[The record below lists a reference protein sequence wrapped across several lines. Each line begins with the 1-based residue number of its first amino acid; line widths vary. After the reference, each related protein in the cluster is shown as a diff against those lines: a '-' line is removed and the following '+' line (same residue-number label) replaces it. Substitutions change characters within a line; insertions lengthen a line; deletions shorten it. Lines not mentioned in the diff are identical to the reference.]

1 MLIAISA
8 VFSTLVKSGEVNC
21 EPWTPFC
28 LSSGD
33 AGRADLFLAAHD
45 DAVGAGQPQDAEAGA
60 EALLGVVALARDR
73 GDQRLGAG
81 ADRRRL
87 MADLLRRPVG
97 VAPVARWHVVAQ
109 GCVAAVRRVV
119 QMRGDALA
127 VVEDLDRL
135 LRHARPHLLA

>member
-1 MLIAISA
+1 M
-8 VFSTLVKSGEVNC
+8 
-21 EPWTPFC
+21 
-28 LSSGD
+28 
-33 AGRADLFLAAHD
+33 
-45 DAVGAGQPQDAEAGA
+45 GAGQPQDAEAGA
-60 EALLGVVALARDR
+60 EALLGMGPFMQDR

-81 ADRRRL
+81 ADRRRF

-119 QMRGDALA
+119 RMRGDALA
-127 VVEDLDRL
+127 VVEDLDRF